1 MIGVGFGGVKKPAFD
16 RLTRSKIGN
25 YTGALTESLL
35 EGVMMRKLVSQT
47 ILFATVA
54 ALAVAAAGCSQY
66 NGLKAKRT
74 FRDANGLYQ
83 SSDYKAAAAKYEEV
97 VALDENTLHQ
107 FHLEPAYFFLAN
119 SYDNL
124 FRSARKGDATNDAY
138 MNKAVEYYKK
148 DSQIDPDPK
157 MKKLSLQYL
166 VAAYGPDKLN
176 DPTQQEPIL
185 QQMISMDPTDPA
197 NYFYLANIYEQNG
210 DYEKAEEQF
219 LKAKE
224 MKPNDAT
231 VYTTLAAFYDR
242 QGEFDK
248 VIDALN
254 QRAEHEPNNPEAHHV
269 IATYYWNEAYKNF
282 KLRDADKMKY
292 IQAGLSEADKALAL
306 KPDYFEALTYKN
318 LLLRSQALVEKD
330 PAKQQALL
338 RQADQLRD
346 RAQELQKQK
355 QAQPAAA
362 GRGAAKS

>member
-1 MIGVGFGGVKKPAFD
+1 
-16 RLTRSKIGN
+16 
-25 YTGALTESLL
+25 
-35 EGVMMRKLVSQT
+35 MRKLLSQSS
-47 ILFATVA
+47 LLAAVA
-54 ALAVAAAGCSQY
+54 ALAMAVAGCSQY
-66 NGLKAKRT
+66 NGLTAKRT

-83 SSDYKAAAAKYEEV
+83 ASDYKAAVVKYEQV
-97 VALDENTLHQ
+97 VALDEGTLHE

-119 SYDNL
+119 SYDNMY
-124 FRSARKGDATNDAY
+124 RSAKKGDPANDGY
-138 MNKAVEYYKK
+138 MSKAVDNYKK
-148 DSQIDPDPK
+148 DAEIDPDPK

-166 VAAYGPDKLN
+166 VAAYGPDKLG

-210 DYEKAEEQF
+210 DYEKAEQQF

-242 QGEFDK
+242 QGEFEK
-248 VIDALN
+248 VINALN
-254 QRAEHEPNNPEAHHV
+254 ERAQHEPNNPEAHHV

-282 KLRDADKMKY
+282 RLKDVDKMKY
-292 IQAGLSEADKALAL
+292 IQAGLAEVDKAIAL

-338 RQADQLRD
+338 KQADQLRD
-346 RAQELQKQK
+346 RALELQKQK
-355 QAQPAAA
+355 QAQPAAGA
-362 GRGAAKS
+362 GRGAGAKS

>member
-1 MIGVGFGGVKKPAFD
+1 
-16 RLTRSKIGN
+16 
-25 YTGALTESLL
+25 
-35 EGVMMRKLVSQT
+35 MRKFVSQS
-47 ILFATVA
+47 ILFAVVA
-54 ALAVAAAGCSQY
+54 AVSVAMAGCSQY
-66 NGLKAKRT
+66 NGLKAKRQ

-83 SSDYKAAAAKYEEV
+83 SSDYKPAAAKYEEV
-97 VALDENTLHQ
+97 VALDESTLHQ

-124 FRSARKGDATNDAY
+124 YRSAKKGDATNDAY
-138 MNKAVEYYKK
+138 MAKAVDAYKK
-148 DSQIDPDPK
+148 DAAIDPDPK

-185 QQMISMDPTDPA
+185 QQMIEVDPTDPA

-210 DYEKAEEQF
+210 DYDKAEAEF

-224 MKPNDAT
+224 MKPNEPT

-242 QGEFDK
+242 QGEFQK
-248 VIDALN
+248 TIDALN
-254 QRAEHEPNNPEAHHV
+254 ERAQHEPNNPEAHHV

-282 KLRDADKMKY
+282 KLTEADKKKY
-292 IQAGLSEADKALAL
+292 VQAGLDEADKALAL

-318 LLLRSQALVEKD
+318 LLLRSEALLEKD

-338 RQADQLRD
+338 KQADQLRD
-346 RAQELQKQK
+346 KAQELQKQK
-355 QAQPAAA
+355 QAATAAPSK
-362 GRGAAKS
+362 G

>member
-1 MIGVGFGGVKKPAFD
+1 
-16 RLTRSKIGN
+16 
-25 YTGALTESLL
+25 
-35 EGVMMRKLVSQT
+35 MRKLLSQSV
-47 ILFATVA
+47 LFAAIAALSVA
-54 ALAVAAAGCSQY
+54 ATGCGYY
-66 NGLKAKRT
+66 NGLKAKRE

-97 VALDENTLHQ
+97 VALPEDVLHQ

-124 FRSARKGDATNDAY
+124 YRSAKKGDAANDAY
-138 MNKAVEYYKK
+138 MMKAVDNYKR
-148 DSQIDPDPK
+148 DAQLDPDPK

-185 QQMISMDPTDPA
+185 QQMIQVDPTDPA

-219 LKAKE
+219 QKAKE
-224 MKPNDAT
+224 MKPNDPV

-248 VIDALN
+248 VINALN
-254 QRAEHEPNNPEAHHV
+254 ERAQHEPNNPEAHHV

-282 KLRDADKMKY
+282 KLKDADKMKY

-318 LLLRSQALVEKD
+318 LLLRSEALVEKD

-338 RQADQLRD
+338 KEADQLRD
-346 RAQELQKQK
+346 KAQQLQKQK
-355 QAQPAAA
+355 QAAAA
-362 GRGAAKS
+362 APSKG